1 LAAKRECLAV
11 QIKVIRGVLARKS
24 PTEATASGA
33 GFTPLVAGTYEVGS
47 EINSRLEVLREGKP
61 TVYLPLEKLA
71 QYEAAGE
78 IEVHRQ

>member
-1 LAAKRECLAV
+1 MTAKRECLAV
-11 QIKVIRGVLARKS
+11 QIKVVRGVLARKS

-47 EINSRLEVLREGKP
+47 EVNSRLEVLREGKP

-71 QYEAAGE
+71 EYEASGE
-78 IEVHRQ
+78 IVVLR